1 MLQFFV
7 AALYAGRL
15 AFGLNPRASR
25 CAFRTSF
32 HHGEKPEMATAA
44 LQNVSK
50 TEAIKKAASWRNKY
64 MKVVEKGAKVG
75 ENVMSTAVTI
85 GSAGAVGYFVGK
97 MPGQWLGMDK
107 ELWIGGGA
115 LLMGLIGLGG
125 PKFSDVLLN
134 AGNGV
139 LAAWTFNLAR
149 SKA

>member
-1 MLQFFV
+1 
-7 AALYAGRL
+7 
-15 AFGLNPRASR
+15 
-25 CAFRTSF
+25 
-32 HHGEKPEMATAA
+32 MATAA
-44 LQNVSK
+44 LANVSK

-75 ENVMSTAVTI
+75 DNVMSTAVTI
-85 GSAGAVGYFVGK
+85 GAAGAVGYFVGK

-115 LLMGLIGLGG
+115 MLLGLIGLAG
-125 PKFSDVLLN
+125 PRASDVLLD